1 MSLSRIDLDI
11 LIQINNNAI
20 SINSLAKKYKL
31 TDRSIRYCIDNI
43 NYYLNK
49 YSISSVYIKNSK
61 IYLNLENN
69 ILINFMKE
77 LNTNEYT
84 FSPNERKKLI
94 LFYFLFK
101 NNVRISKLEKYF
113 NVSRTTIKNDI
124 KNLKSYLN
132 NFELYFYISDNRLKL
147 GGKEKK
153 LRHLKFL
160 NIIEHVDIINEEI
173 EFINK
178 IYPNEKSEQKILKE
192 YLKSID
198 IKKINFII
206 HSFENEFKYKFSDK
220 FRKVITIYLIVT
232 LERIRNNHIINRK
245 NNADFLMKLPEYKKF
260 KNILSNV
267 IEKNY
272 KYEILHLMEYFLS
285 DYYNES
291 FYENK
296 VISEKFLIKVLETMN
311 ININKE
317 LIDKLMKYIIPAIYR
332 IKNNFIVY
340 DNLDYN
346 AINLDLF
353 YRTKYAIEQNLSY
366 LNEPL
371 REEEIYQISK
381 IIENHITKKISLKE
395 LLLII
400 DKYKNKN
407 QLIQILKNRFD
418 KFIIDDIFDS
428 DNYNILKLLKKK
440 NIFIFNEPITLEKIL
455 NRFLYNGLDNK
466 SVIEFKN
473 IIKNFGKYFFIY
485 KKIFLLSSGYLNK
498 LNNNKDTSNLY
509 LIISKTPIII
519 DNVKANVLFFI
530 ECKNRTEHLKYISEI
545 MKFADIKD
553 FVENIKIKNTSEEI
567 INYIRNSYK

>member
-69 ILINFMKE
+69 ILINFIKE

-84 FSPNERKKLI
+84 FSPSERKKLI
-94 LFYFLFK
+94 LFYFLYK

-160 NIIEHVDIINEEI
+160 NIIEHVDIINNEDI

-206 HSFENEFKYKFSDK
+206 HSFENKFKYKFSNR
-220 FRKVITIYLIVT
+220 FRKVITIYIIVT
-232 LERIRNNHIINRK
+232 LERIRNNNIINRK
-245 NNADFLMKLPEYKKF
+245 NNADFLIKLPEYKKF
-260 KNILSNV
+260 KNILSN
-267 IEKNY
+267 IIDKNY

-285 DYYNES
+285 DYYKES

-311 ININKE
+311 ISINKE
-317 LIDKLMKYIIPAIYR
+317 LIDKLMKYLIPAIYR
-332 IKNNFIVY
+332 IKNNFIIY
-340 DNLDYN
+340 DSLDYN
-346 AINLDLF
+346 AINLDVF
-353 YRTKYAIEQNLSY
+353 CRTKYAIEENLSY

-371 REEEIYQISK
+371 REEEIYHISK

-400 DKYKNKN
+400 DKHKNKN

-418 KFIIDDIFDS
+418 KFINDDIFES
-428 DNYNILKLLKKK
+428 KNYNILKLLKKN
-440 NIFIFNEPITLEKIL
+440 NIFIFNKPITLEKIL

-466 SVIEFKN
+466 SIIEFNN
-473 IIKNFGKYFFIY
+473 IVANFGKYFFIY
-485 KKIFLLSSGYLNK
+485 KKIFLLSTGYI
-498 LNNNKDTSNLY
+498 NNNKDKSNLY
-509 LIISKTPIII
+509 LVISKSPIII
-519 DNVKANVLFFI
+519 DDEEADILFFMHVN
-530 ECKNRTEHLKYISEI
+530 NRTEHLEYISEI
-545 MKFADIKD
+545 MKLADIKD
-553 FVENIKIKNTSEEI
+553 FVENIKVKNTSEDI
-567 INYIRNSYK
+567 ISYIKNAINN

>member
-31 TDRSIRYCIDNI
+31 TDRSMRYCIDNI

-49 YSISSVYIKNSK
+49 RSISSVYIKNSK

-69 ILINFMKE
+69 ILINFIKE

-84 FSPNERKKLI
+84 FSPSEIKKLI

-160 NIIEHVDIINEEI
+160 NIIEHVDIIEEI

-206 HSFENEFKYKFSDK
+206 HSFENKFKYKFSNR
-220 FRKVITIYLIVT
+220 FRKVITIYIIVT
-232 LERIRNNHIINRK
+232 LERIRNNNIINRK
-245 NNADFLMKLPEYKKF
+245 NNADFLIKLPEYKKF
-260 KNILSNV
+260 KNILSN
-267 IEKNY
+267 IIDKNY

-285 DYYNES
+285 DYYKES

-296 VISEKFLIKVLETMN
+296 VISEKFLIKVLENMN
-311 ININKE
+311 ISINKE
-317 LIDKLMKYIIPAIYR
+317 LIDKLMKYLIPAIYR
-332 IKNNFIVY
+332 IKNNFIIY
-340 DNLDYN
+340 DTLDYN
-346 AINLDLF
+346 AINLDVF
-353 YRTKYAIEQNLSY
+353 CRTKYAIEENLSY

-371 REEEIYQISK
+371 REEEIYHISK
-381 IIENHITKKISLKE
+381 IIENHITKEISLKE

-400 DKYKNKN
+400 DKHKNKN

-418 KFIIDDIFDS
+418 KFINDDIFES
-428 DNYNILKLLKKK
+428 KNYNILKLLKKN
-440 NIFIFNEPITLEKIL
+440 NIFIFNKPITLEKIL

-466 SVIEFKN
+466 SIIEFNN
-473 IIKNFGKYFFIY
+473 IVTNFGKYFFIY
-485 KKIFLLSSGYLNK
+485 KKIFLLSTGYI
-498 LNNNKDTSNLY
+498 NNNKDKSNLY
-509 LIISKTPIII
+509 LVISKSPIII
-519 DNVKANVLFFI
+519 DDEEANILFFMHVN
-530 ECKNRTEHLKYISEI
+530 NRTEHLEYISEI
-545 MKFADIKD
+545 MKLADIKD
-553 FVENIKIKNTSEEI
+553 FVENIKVKNTSEDI
-567 INYIRNSYK
+567 ISYIKNAINN

>member
-31 TDRSIRYCIDNI
+31 TDRSMRYCIDNI

-49 YSISSVYIKNSK
+49 RSISSVYIKNSK

-69 ILINFMKE
+69 ILINFIKE

-84 FSPNERKKLI
+84 FSPSEIKKLI

-160 NIIEHVDIINEEI
+160 NIIEHVDIIEEI

-206 HSFENEFKYKFSDK
+206 HSFENKFKYKFSNR
-220 FRKVITIYLIVT
+220 FRKVITIYIIVT
-232 LERIRNNHIINRK
+232 LERIRNNNIINRK
-245 NNADFLMKLPEYKKF
+245 NNADFLIKLPEYKKF
-260 KNILSNV
+260 KNILSN
-267 IEKNY
+267 IIDKNY

-285 DYYNES
+285 DYYKES

-296 VISEKFLIKVLETMN
+296 VISEKFLIKVLENMN
-311 ININKE
+311 ISINKE
-317 LIDKLMKYIIPAIYR
+317 LIDKLMKYLIPAIYR
-332 IKNNFIVY
+332 IKNNFIIY
-340 DNLDYN
+340 DTLDYN
-346 AINLDLF
+346 AINLDVF
-353 YRTKYAIEQNLSY
+353 CRTKYAIEENLSY

-371 REEEIYQISK
+371 REEEIYHISK

-400 DKYKNKN
+400 DKHKNKN

-418 KFIIDDIFDS
+418 KFINDDIFES
-428 DNYNILKLLKKK
+428 KNYNILKLLKKN
-440 NIFIFNEPITLEKIL
+440 NIFIFNKPITLEKIL

-466 SVIEFKN
+466 SIIEFNN
-473 IIKNFGKYFFIY
+473 IVANFGKYFFIY
-485 KKIFLLSSGYLNK
+485 KKIFLLSTGYI
-498 LNNNKDTSNLY
+498 NNNKDKSNLY
-509 LIISKTPIII
+509 LVISKSPIII
-519 DNVKANVLFFI
+519 DDEEADILFFMHVN
-530 ECKNRTEHLKYISEI
+530 NRTEHLEYISEI
-545 MKFADIKD
+545 MKLADIKD
-553 FVENIKIKNTSEEI
+553 FVENIKVKNTSEDI
-567 INYIRNSYK
+567 ISYIKNAINN

>member
-49 YSISSVYIKNSK
+49 RSISSVYIKNSK

-69 ILINFMKE
+69 ILINFIKE

-84 FSPNERKKLI
+84 FSPSERKKLI
-94 LFYFLFK
+94 LFYFLYK

-160 NIIEHVDIINEEI
+160 NIIEHVDIIEEI

-206 HSFENEFKYKFSDK
+206 HSFENKFKYKFSNR
-220 FRKVITIYLIVT
+220 FRKVITIYIIVT
-232 LERIRNNHIINRK
+232 LERIRNNNIINRK
-245 NNADFLMKLPEYKKF
+245 NNADFLIKLPEYKKF
-260 KNILSNV
+260 KNILSN
-267 IEKNY
+267 IIDKNY

-285 DYYNES
+285 DYYKES

-296 VISEKFLIKVLETMN
+296 VISEKFLIKVLENMN
-311 ININKE
+311 ISINKE
-317 LIDKLMKYIIPAIYR
+317 LIDKLMKYLIPAIYR
-332 IKNNFIVY
+332 IKNNFIIY
-340 DNLDYN
+340 DTLDYN
-346 AINLDLF
+346 AINLDVF
-353 YRTKYAIEQNLSY
+353 CRTKYAIEENLSY

-371 REEEIYQISK
+371 REEEIYHISK

-400 DKYKNKN
+400 DKHKNKN

-418 KFIIDDIFDS
+418 KFINDDIFES
-428 DNYNILKLLKKK
+428 KNYNILKLLKKN
-440 NIFIFNEPITLEKIL
+440 NIFIFNKPITLEKIL

-466 SVIEFKN
+466 SIIEFNN
-473 IIKNFGKYFFIY
+473 IVTNFGKYFFIY
-485 KKIFLLSSGYLNK
+485 KKIFLLSTGYI
-498 LNNNKDTSNLY
+498 NNNKDKSNLY
-509 LIISKTPIII
+509 LVISKSPIII
-519 DNVKANVLFFI
+519 DDEEANILFFMHVN
-530 ECKNRTEHLKYISEI
+530 NRTEHLEYISEI
-545 MKFADIKD
+545 MKLADIKD
-553 FVENIKIKNTSEEI
+553 FVENIKVKNTSEDI
-567 INYIRNSYK
+567 ISYIKNAINN

>member
-69 ILINFMKE
+69 ILINFIKE

-84 FSPNERKKLI
+84 FSPSERKKLI

-132 NFELYFYISDNRLKL
+132 NFELYFYISNNRLKL

-206 HSFENEFKYKFSDK
+206 HSFENKFKYKFSNR
-220 FRKVITIYLIVT
+220 FRKVITIYIIVT
-232 LERIRNNHIINRK
+232 LERIRNNNIINRK
-245 NNADFLMKLPEYKKF
+245 NNADFLIKLPEYKKF
-260 KNILSNV
+260 KNILSN
-267 IEKNY
+267 IIDKNY

-285 DYYNES
+285 DYYKES

-311 ININKE
+311 ISINKE
-317 LIDKLMKYIIPAIYR
+317 LIDKLMKYLIPAIYR
-332 IKNNFIVY
+332 IKNNFIIY
-340 DNLDYN
+340 DTLDYN

-353 YRTKYAIEQNLSY
+353 CRTKYAIEENLSY

-371 REEEIYQISK
+371 REEEIYHISE
-381 IIENHITKKISLKE
+381 IIENYITKKISLKE

-400 DKYKNKN
+400 DKHKNKN

-418 KFIIDDIFDS
+418 KFINDDIFES
-428 DNYNILKLLKKK
+428 KNYNILKLLKKN
-440 NIFIFNEPITLEKIL
+440 NIFIFNKPITLEKIL

-466 SVIEFKN
+466 SIIEFNN
-473 IIKNFGKYFFIY
+473 IVANFGKYFFIY
-485 KKIFLLSSGYLNK
+485 KKIFLLSTGYI
-498 LNNNKDTSNLY
+498 NNNKDKSNLY
-509 LIISKTPIII
+509 LVISKSPIII
-519 DNVKANVLFFI
+519 DDEEANILFFMHVN
-530 ECKNRTEHLKYISEI
+530 NRTEHLEYISEI
-545 MKFADIKD
+545 MKLADIKD
-553 FVENIKIKNTSEEI
+553 FVENIKVKNTSEDI
-567 INYIRNSYK
+567 ISYIKNAINN

>member
-31 TDRSIRYCIDNI
+31 TDRSMRYCIDNI

-49 YSISSVYIKNSK
+49 RSISSVYIKNSK

-69 ILINFMKE
+69 ILINFIKE

-84 FSPNERKKLI
+84 FSPSEIKKLI

-160 NIIEHVDIINEEI
+160 NIIEHVDIIEEI

-206 HSFENEFKYKFSDK
+206 HSFENKFKYKFSNR
-220 FRKVITIYLIVT
+220 FRKVITIYIIVT
-232 LERIRNNHIINRK
+232 LERIRNNNIINRK
-245 NNADFLMKLPEYKKF
+245 NNADFLIKLPEYKKF
-260 KNILSNV
+260 KNILSN
-267 IEKNY
+267 IIDKNY

-285 DYYNES
+285 DYYKES

-296 VISEKFLIKVLETMN
+296 VISEKFLIKVLENMN
-311 ININKE
+311 ISINKE
-317 LIDKLMKYIIPAIYR
+317 LIDKLMKYLIPAIYR
-332 IKNNFIVY
+332 IKNNFIIY
-340 DNLDYN
+340 DTLDYN
-346 AINLDLF
+346 AINLDVF
-353 YRTKYAIEQNLSY
+353 CRTKYAIEENLSY

-371 REEEIYQISK
+371 REEEIYHISK

-400 DKYKNKN
+400 DKHKNKN

-418 KFIIDDIFDS
+418 KFINDDIFES
-428 DNYNILKLLKKK
+428 KNYNILKLLKKN
-440 NIFIFNEPITLEKIL
+440 NIFIFNKPITLEKIL

-466 SVIEFKN
+466 SIIEFNN
-473 IIKNFGKYFFIY
+473 IVTNFGKYFFIY
-485 KKIFLLSSGYLNK
+485 KKIFLLSTGYI
-498 LNNNKDTSNLY
+498 NNNKDKSNLY
-509 LIISKTPIII
+509 LVISKSPIII
-519 DNVKANVLFFI
+519 DDEEANILFFMHVN
-530 ECKNRTEHLKYISEI
+530 NRTEHLEYYPSNRC
-545 MKFADIKD
+545 F
-553 FVENIKIKNTSEEI
+553 
-567 INYIRNSYK
+567 

>member
-31 TDRSIRYCIDNI
+31 TDRSMRYCIDNI

-49 YSISSVYIKNSK
+49 RSISSVYIKNSK

-69 ILINFMKE
+69 ILINFIKE

-84 FSPNERKKLI
+84 SSPSERKKLI

-160 NIIEHVDIINEEI
+160 NIIEHVDIIEEI

-206 HSFENEFKYKFSDK
+206 HSFENKFKYKFSNR
-220 FRKVITIYLIVT
+220 FRKVITIYIIVT
-232 LERIRNNHIINRK
+232 LERIRNNNIINRK
-245 NNADFLMKLPEYKKF
+245 NNADFLIKLPEYKKF
-260 KNILSNV
+260 KNILSN
-267 IEKNY
+267 IIDKNY

-285 DYYNES
+285 DYYKES

-296 VISEKFLIKVLETMN
+296 VISEKFLIKVLENMN
-311 ININKE
+311 ISINKE
-317 LIDKLMKYIIPAIYR
+317 LIDKLMKYLIPAIYR
-332 IKNNFIVY
+332 IKNNFIIY
-340 DNLDYN
+340 DTLDYN
-346 AINLDLF
+346 AINLDVF
-353 YRTKYAIEQNLSY
+353 CRTKYAIEENLSY

-371 REEEIYQISK
+371 REEEIYHISK

-400 DKYKNKN
+400 DKHKNKN

-418 KFIIDDIFDS
+418 KFINDDIFES
-428 DNYNILKLLKKK
+428 KNYNILKLLKKN
-440 NIFIFNEPITLEKIL
+440 NIFIFNKPITLEKIL

-466 SVIEFKN
+466 SIIEFNN
-473 IIKNFGKYFFIY
+473 IVTNFGKYFFIY
-485 KKIFLLSSGYLNK
+485 KKIFLLSTGYI
-498 LNNNKDTSNLY
+498 NNNKDKSNLY
-509 LIISKTPIII
+509 LVISKSPIII
-519 DNVKANVLFFI
+519 DDEEANILFFMHVN
-530 ECKNRTEHLKYISEI
+530 NRTEHLEYISEI
-545 MKFADIKD
+545 MKLADIKD
-553 FVENIKIKNTSEEI
+553 FVENIKVKNTSEDI
-567 INYIRNSYK
+567 ISYIKNAINN

>member
-49 YSISSVYIKNSK
+49 RSISSVYIKNSK

-69 ILINFMKE
+69 ILINFIKE

-84 FSPNERKKLI
+84 FSPSERKKLI

-124 KNLKSYLN
+124 RNLKSYLN

-192 YLKSID
+192 YIKSID
-198 IKKINFII
+198 IKKINSII

-232 LERIRNNHIINRK
+232 LERIQNNNIINRK
-245 NNADFLMKLPEYKKF
+245 NNADFLIKLPEYKKF
-260 KNILSNV
+260 KNILSN
-267 IEKNY
+267 IIDKNY

-285 DYYNES
+285 DYYKES

-296 VISEKFLIKVLETMN
+296 IISEKFLIKVLETMN
-311 ININKE
+311 ISINKE
-317 LIDKLMKYIIPAIYR
+317 LIDKLMKYLIPAIYR
-332 IKNNFIVY
+332 IKNNFIIY
-340 DNLDYN
+340 DTLDYN
-346 AINLDLF
+346 AINLDVF
-353 YRTKYAIEQNLSY
+353 CRTKYAIEENLSY

-371 REEEIYQISK
+371 REEEIYHISK

-400 DKYKNKN
+400 DKHKNKN

-418 KFIIDDIFDS
+418 KFINDDIFES
-428 DNYNILKLLKKK
+428 KNYNILKLLKKN
-440 NIFIFNEPITLEKIL
+440 NIFIFNKPITLEKIL

-466 SVIEFKN
+466 SIIEFNN
-473 IIKNFGKYFFIY
+473 IVTNFGKYFFIY
-485 KKIFLLSSGYLNK
+485 KKIFLLSTGYI
-498 LNNNKDTSNLY
+498 NNNKDKSNLY
-509 LIISKTPIII
+509 LVISKSPIII
-519 DNVKANVLFFI
+519 DDEEANILFFMHVN
-530 ECKNRTEHLKYISEI
+530 NRTEHLEYISEI
-545 MKFADIKD
+545 MKLADIKD
-553 FVENIKIKNTSEEI
+553 FVENIKVKNTSEDI
-567 INYIRNSYK
+567 ISYIKNAINN

>member
-11 LIQINNNAI
+11 LMQINNNAI

-31 TDRSIRYCIDNI
+31 TDRSMRYCIDNI

-49 YSISSVYIKNSK
+49 RSISSVYIKNSK

-69 ILINFMKE
+69 ILINFIKE

-84 FSPNERKKLI
+84 FSPSEIKKLI

-160 NIIEHVDIINEEI
+160 NIIEHVDIIEEI

-206 HSFENEFKYKFSDK
+206 HSFENKFKYKFSNR
-220 FRKVITIYLIVT
+220 FRKVITIYIIVT
-232 LERIRNNHIINRK
+232 LERIRNNNIINRK
-245 NNADFLMKLPEYKKF
+245 NNADFLIKLPEYKKF
-260 KNILSNV
+260 KNILSN
-267 IEKNY
+267 IIDKNY

-285 DYYNES
+285 DYYKES

-296 VISEKFLIKVLETMN
+296 VISEKFLIKVLENMN
-311 ININKE
+311 ISINKE
-317 LIDKLMKYIIPAIYR
+317 LIDKLMKYLIPAIYR
-332 IKNNFIVY
+332 IKNNFIIY
-340 DNLDYN
+340 DTLDYN
-346 AINLDLF
+346 AINLDVF
-353 YRTKYAIEQNLSY
+353 CRTKYAIEENLSY

-371 REEEIYQISK
+371 REEEIYHISK

-400 DKYKNKN
+400 DKHKNKN

-418 KFIIDDIFDS
+418 KFINDDIFES
-428 DNYNILKLLKKK
+428 KNYNILKLLKKN
-440 NIFIFNEPITLEKIL
+440 NIFIFNKPITLEKIL

-466 SVIEFKN
+466 SIIEFNN
-473 IIKNFGKYFFIY
+473 IVTNFGKYFFIY
-485 KKIFLLSSGYLNK
+485 KKIFLLSTGYI
-498 LNNNKDTSNLY
+498 NNNKDKSNLY
-509 LIISKTPIII
+509 LVISKSPIII
-519 DNVKANVLFFI
+519 DDEEANILFFMHVN
-530 ECKNRTEHLKYISEI
+530 NRTEHLEYISEI
-545 MKFADIKD
+545 MKLADIKD
-553 FVENIKIKNTSEEI
+553 FVENIKVKNTSEDI
-567 INYIRNSYK
+567 ISYIKNAINN

>member
-31 TDRSIRYCIDNI
+31 TDRSMRYCIDNI

-49 YSISSVYIKNSK
+49 RSISSVYIKNSK

-69 ILINFMKE
+69 ILINFIKE

-84 FSPNERKKLI
+84 FSPSERKKLI

-192 YLKSID
+192 YLKLID

-206 HSFENEFKYKFSDK
+206 HSFENKFKYKFSNR
-220 FRKVITIYLIVT
+220 FRKVITIYIIVT
-232 LERIRNNHIINRK
+232 LERIRNNNIINRK
-245 NNADFLMKLPEYKKF
+245 NNADFLIKLPEYKKF
-260 KNILSNV
+260 KNILSN
-267 IEKNY
+267 IIDKNY

-285 DYYNES
+285 DYYKES

-311 ININKE
+311 ISINKE
-317 LIDKLMKYIIPAIYR
+317 LIDKLMKYLIPAIYR
-332 IKNNFIVY
+332 IKNNFIIY
-340 DNLDYN
+340 DTLDYN
-346 AINLDLF
+346 AINLDVF
-353 YRTKYAIEQNLSY
+353 CRTKYAIEENLSY

-371 REEEIYQISK
+371 REEEIY
-381 IIENHITKKISLKE
+381 HI
-395 LLLII
+395 
-400 DKYKNKN
+400 
-407 QLIQILKNRFD
+407 
-418 KFIIDDIFDS
+418 
-428 DNYNILKLLKKK
+428 
-440 NIFIFNEPITLEKIL
+440 
-455 NRFLYNGLDNK
+455 
-466 SVIEFKN
+466 
-473 IIKNFGKYFFIY
+473 
-485 KKIFLLSSGYLNK
+485 
-498 LNNNKDTSNLY
+498 
-509 LIISKTPIII
+509 
-519 DNVKANVLFFI
+519 
-530 ECKNRTEHLKYISEI
+530 
-545 MKFADIKD
+545 
-553 FVENIKIKNTSEEI
+553 
-567 INYIRNSYK
+567 

>member
-49 YSISSVYIKNSK
+49 RSISSVYIKNSK

-69 ILINFMKE
+69 ILINFIKE

-84 FSPNERKKLI
+84 FSPSERKKLI
-94 LFYFLFK
+94 LFYFLYK

-124 KNLKSYLN
+124 KKLKSYLN

-192 YLKSID
+192 YIKSID
-198 IKKINFII
+198 IKKINSII

-260 KNILSNV
+260 KNILSN
-267 IEKNY
+267 IIDKNY

-285 DYYNES
+285 DYYKES

-311 ININKE
+311 ISINKE
-317 LIDKLMKYIIPAIYR
+317 LIDKLMKYLIPAIYR
-332 IKNNFIVY
+332 IKNNFIIY
-340 DNLDYN
+340 DTLDYN

-381 IIENHITKKISLKE
+381 IIENHIAKKISLKE

-400 DKYKNKN
+400 YKYKNKN

-418 KFIIDDIFDS
+418 KFINDDIFES
-428 DNYNILKLLKKK
+428 KNYNILKLLKKN
-440 NIFIFNEPITLEKIL
+440 NIFIFNKPITLEKIL

-485 KKIFLLSSGYLNK
+485 KKIFLLSTGYI
-498 LNNNKDTSNLY
+498 NNNKDKSNLY
-509 LIISKTPIII
+509 LVISKSPIII
-519 DNVKANVLFFI
+519 DDEEANILFFMHVN
-530 ECKNRTEHLKYISEI
+530 NRTEHLEYISEI
-545 MKFADIKD
+545 MKLADIKD
-553 FVENIKIKNTSEEI
+553 FVENIKVKNTSKDI
-567 INYIRNSYK
+567 ISYIKNAINN

>member
-31 TDRSIRYCIDNI
+31 TDRSMRYCIDNI

-49 YSISSVYIKNSK
+49 RSISSVYIKNSK

-69 ILINFMKE
+69 ILINFIKE

-84 FSPNERKKLI
+84 FSPSERKKLI
-94 LFYFLFK
+94 LFYFLYK

-160 NIIEHVDIINEEI
+160 NIIEHVDIIEEI

-206 HSFENEFKYKFSDK
+206 HSFENKFKYKFSNR
-220 FRKVITIYLIVT
+220 FRKVITIYIIVT
-232 LERIRNNHIINRK
+232 LERIRNNNIINRK
-245 NNADFLMKLPEYKKF
+245 NNADFLIKLPEYKKF
-260 KNILSNV
+260 KNILSN
-267 IEKNY
+267 IIDKNY

-285 DYYNES
+285 DYYKES

-296 VISEKFLIKVLETMN
+296 VISEKFLIKVLENMN
-311 ININKE
+311 ISINKE
-317 LIDKLMKYIIPAIYR
+317 LIDKLMKYLIPAIYR
-332 IKNNFIVY
+332 IKNNFIIY
-340 DNLDYN
+340 DTLDYN
-346 AINLDLF
+346 AINLDVF
-353 YRTKYAIEQNLSY
+353 CRTKYAIEENLSY

-371 REEEIYQISK
+371 REEEIYHISK

-400 DKYKNKN
+400 DKHKNKN

-418 KFIIDDIFDS
+418 KFINDDIFES
-428 DNYNILKLLKKK
+428 KNYNILKLLKKN
-440 NIFIFNEPITLEKIL
+440 NIFIFNKPITLEKIL

-466 SVIEFKN
+466 SIIEFNN
-473 IIKNFGKYFFIY
+473 IVTNFGKYFFIY
-485 KKIFLLSSGYLNK
+485 KKIFLLSTGYI
-498 LNNNKDTSNLY
+498 NNNKDKSNLY
-509 LIISKTPIII
+509 LVISKSPIII
-519 DNVKANVLFFI
+519 DDEEANILFFMHVN
-530 ECKNRTEHLKYISEI
+530 NRTEHLEYISEI
-545 MKFADIKD
+545 MKLADIKD
-553 FVENIKIKNTSEEI
+553 FVENIKVKNTSKDI
-567 INYIRNSYK
+567 ISYIKNAINN

>member
-49 YSISSVYIKNSK
+49 RSISSVYIKNSK

-69 ILINFMKE
+69 ILINFIKE

-84 FSPNERKKLI
+84 FSPSERKKLI

-206 HSFENEFKYKFSDK
+206 HSFENKFKYKFSNR
-220 FRKVITIYLIVT
+220 FRKVITIYIIVT
-232 LERIRNNHIINRK
+232 LERIRNNNIINRK
-245 NNADFLMKLPEYKKF
+245 NNADFLIKLPEYKKF
-260 KNILSNV
+260 KNILSN
-267 IEKNY
+267 IIDKNY

-285 DYYNES
+285 DYYKES

-311 ININKE
+311 ISINKE
-317 LIDKLMKYIIPAIYR
+317 LIDKLMKYLIPAIYR
-332 IKNNFIVY
+332 IKNNFIIY
-340 DNLDYN
+340 DTLDYN
-346 AINLDLF
+346 AINLDVF
-353 YRTKYAIEQNLSY
+353 CRTKYAIEENLSY

-400 DKYKNKN
+400 DKHKNKN

-418 KFIIDDIFDS
+418 KFINDDIFES
-428 DNYNILKLLKKK
+428 KNYNILKLLKKN
-440 NIFIFNEPITLEKIL
+440 NIFIFNKPITLEKIL

-466 SVIEFKN
+466 SIIEFKN

-485 KKIFLLSSGYLNK
+485 KKIFLLSTGYI
-498 LNNNKDTSNLY
+498 NNNKDKSNLY
-509 LIISKTPIII
+509 LVISKSPIII
-519 DNVKANVLFFI
+519 DDEEANILFFMHVN
-530 ECKNRTEHLKYISEI
+530 NRTEHLEYISEI
-545 MKFADIKD
+545 MKLADIKD
-553 FVENIKIKNTSEEI
+553 FVENIKVKNTSKDI
-567 INYIRNSYK
+567 ISYIKNAINN

>member
-49 YSISSVYIKNSK
+49 RSISSVYIKNSK

-69 ILINFMKE
+69 ILINFIKE

-84 FSPNERKKLI
+84 FSPSERKKLI

-132 NFELYFYISDNRLKL
+132 NFELYFYISNNRLKL

-206 HSFENEFKYKFSDK
+206 HSFENKFKYKFSNR
-220 FRKVITIYLIVT
+220 FRKVITIYIIVT
-232 LERIRNNHIINRK
+232 LERIRNNNIINRK
-245 NNADFLMKLPEYKKF
+245 NNADFLIKLPEYKKF
-260 KNILSNV
+260 KNILSN
-267 IEKNY
+267 IIDKNY

-285 DYYNES
+285 DYYKES

-311 ININKE
+311 ISINKE
-317 LIDKLMKYIIPAIYR
+317 LIDKLMKYLIPAIYR
-332 IKNNFIVY
+332 IKNNFIIY
-340 DNLDYN
+340 DTLDYN

-353 YRTKYAIEQNLSY
+353 CRTKYTIEENLSY

-371 REEEIYQISK
+371 REEEIYHISE
-381 IIENHITKKISLKE
+381 IIENYITKKISLKE

-400 DKYKNKN
+400 DKHKNKN

-418 KFIIDDIFDS
+418 KFINDDIFES
-428 DNYNILKLLKKK
+428 KNYNILKLLKKN
-440 NIFIFNEPITLEKIL
+440 NIFIFNKPITLEKIL

-466 SVIEFKN
+466 SIIEFNN
-473 IIKNFGKYFFIY
+473 IVANFGKYFFIY
-485 KKIFLLSSGYLNK
+485 KKIFLLSTGYI
-498 LNNNKDTSNLY
+498 NNNKDKSNLY
-509 LIISKTPIII
+509 LVISKSPIII
-519 DNVKANVLFFI
+519 DDEEANILFFMHVN
-530 ECKNRTEHLKYISEI
+530 NRTEHLEYISEI
-545 MKFADIKD
+545 MKLADIKD
-553 FVENIKIKNTSEEI
+553 FVENIKVKNTSEDI
-567 INYIRNSYK
+567 ISYIKNAINN

>member
-31 TDRSIRYCIDNI
+31 TDRSIRYSIDNI

-49 YSISSVYIKNSK
+49 RSISSVYIKNSK

-69 ILINFMKE
+69 ILINFIKE

-84 FSPNERKKLI
+84 FSPSEIKKLI

-160 NIIEHVDIINEEI
+160 NIIEHVDIIEEI

-206 HSFENEFKYKFSDK
+206 HSFENKFKYKFSNR
-220 FRKVITIYLIVT
+220 FRKVITIYIIVT
-232 LERIRNNHIINRK
+232 LERIRNNNIINRK
-245 NNADFLMKLPEYKKF
+245 NNADFLIKLPEYKKF
-260 KNILSNV
+260 KNILSN
-267 IEKNY
+267 IIDKNY

-285 DYYNES
+285 DYYKES

-296 VISEKFLIKVLETMN
+296 VISEKFLIKVLENMN
-311 ININKE
+311 ISINKE
-317 LIDKLMKYIIPAIYR
+317 LIDKLMKYLIPAIYR
-332 IKNNFIVY
+332 IKNNFIIY
-340 DNLDYN
+340 DTLDYN
-346 AINLDLF
+346 AINLDVF
-353 YRTKYAIEQNLSY
+353 CRTKYAIEENLSY

-371 REEEIYQISK
+371 REEEIYHISK

-400 DKYKNKN
+400 DKHKNKN

-418 KFIIDDIFDS
+418 KFINDDIFES
-428 DNYNILKLLKKK
+428 KNYNILKLLKKN
-440 NIFIFNEPITLEKIL
+440 NIFIFNKPITLEKIL

-466 SVIEFKN
+466 SIIEFNN
-473 IIKNFGKYFFIY
+473 IVTNFGKYFFIY
-485 KKIFLLSSGYLNK
+485 KKIFLLSTGYI
-498 LNNNKDTSNLY
+498 NNNKDKSNLY
-509 LIISKTPIII
+509 LVISKSPIII
-519 DNVKANVLFFI
+519 DDEEANILFFMHVN
-530 ECKNRTEHLKYISEI
+530 NRTEHLEYISEI
-545 MKFADIKD
+545 MKLADIKD
-553 FVENIKIKNTSEEI
+553 FVENIKVKNTSEDI
-567 INYIRNSYK
+567 ISYIKNAINN

>member
-31 TDRSIRYCIDNI
+31 TDRSMRYCIDNI

-49 YSISSVYIKNSK
+49 RSISSVYIKNSK

-69 ILINFMKE
+69 ILINFIKE

-84 FSPNERKKLI
+84 FSPSEIKKLI

-160 NIIEHVDIINEEI
+160 NIIEHVDIIEEI

-206 HSFENEFKYKFSDK
+206 HSFENKFKYKFSNR
-220 FRKVITIYLIVT
+220 FRKVITIYIIVT
-232 LERIRNNHIINRK
+232 LERIRNNNIINRK
-245 NNADFLMKLPEYKKF
+245 NNADFLIKLPEYKKF
-260 KNILSNV
+260 KNIFSN
-267 IEKNY
+267 IIDKNY

-285 DYYNES
+285 DYYKES

-296 VISEKFLIKVLETMN
+296 VISEKFLIKVLENMN
-311 ININKE
+311 ISINKE
-317 LIDKLMKYIIPAIYR
+317 LIDKLMKYLIPAIYR
-332 IKNNFIVY
+332 IKNNFIIF
-340 DNLDYN
+340 DSLDYN
-346 AINLDLF
+346 AINLDVF
-353 YRTKYAIEQNLSY
+353 CRTKYAIEENLSY

-371 REEEIYQISK
+371 REEEIYHISK

-400 DKYKNKN
+400 DKHKNKN

-418 KFIIDDIFDS
+418 KFINDDIFES
-428 DNYNILKLLKKK
+428 KNYNILKLLKKN
-440 NIFIFNEPITLEKIL
+440 NIFIFNKPITLEKIL

-466 SVIEFKN
+466 SIIEFNN
-473 IIKNFGKYFFIY
+473 IVTNFGKYFFIY
-485 KKIFLLSSGYLNK
+485 KKIFLLSTGYI
-498 LNNNKDTSNLY
+498 NNNKDKSNLY
-509 LIISKTPIII
+509 LVISKSPIII
-519 DNVKANVLFFI
+519 DDEEANILFFMHVN
-530 ECKNRTEHLKYISEI
+530 NRTEHLEYISEI
-545 MKFADIKD
+545 MKLADIKD
-553 FVENIKIKNTSEEI
+553 FVENIKVKNTSKDI
-567 INYIRNSYK
+567 ISYIKNAINN

>member
-49 YSISSVYIKNSK
+49 RSISSVYIKNSK

-69 ILINFMKE
+69 ILINFIKE

-84 FSPNERKKLI
+84 FSPSERKKLI

-124 KNLKSYLN
+124 KNLKSYIN

-160 NIIEHVDIINEEI
+160 NIIEHVDIIEEI

-206 HSFENEFKYKFSDK
+206 HSFENKFKYKFSNR
-220 FRKVITIYLIVT
+220 FRKVITIYIIVT
-232 LERIRNNHIINRK
+232 LERIRNNNIINRK
-245 NNADFLMKLPEYKKF
+245 NNADFLIKLPEYKKF
-260 KNILSNV
+260 KNILSN
-267 IEKNY
+267 IIDKNY

-285 DYYNES
+285 DYYKES

-311 ININKE
+311 ISINKE
-317 LIDKLMKYIIPAIYR
+317 LIDKLMKYLIPAIYR
-332 IKNNFIVY
+332 IKNNFIIY
-340 DNLDYN
+340 DTLDYN
-346 AINLDLF
+346 AINLDVF
-353 YRTKYAIEQNLSY
+353 CRTKYAIEENLSY

-371 REEEIYQISK
+371 REEEIYHISK

-400 DKYKNKN
+400 DKHKNKN

-418 KFIIDDIFDS
+418 KFINDDIFES
-428 DNYNILKLLKKK
+428 KNYNILKLLKKN
-440 NIFIFNEPITLEKIL
+440 NIFIFNKPITLEKIL

-466 SVIEFKN
+466 SIIEFNN
-473 IIKNFGKYFFIY
+473 IVANFGKYFFIY
-485 KKIFLLSSGYLNK
+485 KKIFLLSTGYI
-498 LNNNKDTSNLY
+498 NNNKDKSNLY
-509 LIISKTPIII
+509 LVISKSPIII
-519 DNVKANVLFFI
+519 DDEEANILFFMHVN
-530 ECKNRTEHLKYISEI
+530 NRTEHLEYISEI
-545 MKFADIKD
+545 MKLADIKD
-553 FVENIKIKNTSEEI
+553 FVENIKVKNTSEDI
-567 INYIRNSYK
+567 ISYIKNAINN

>member
-31 TDRSIRYCIDNI
+31 TDRSMRYCIDNI

-49 YSISSVYIKNSK
+49 RSISSVYIKNSK

-69 ILINFMKE
+69 ILINFIKE

-84 FSPNERKKLI
+84 FSPSEIKKLI

-160 NIIEHVDIINEEI
+160 NIIEHVDIIEEI

-206 HSFENEFKYKFSDK
+206 HSFENKFKYKFSNR
-220 FRKVITIYLIVT
+220 FRKVITIYIIVT
-232 LERIRNNHIINRK
+232 LERIRNNNIINRK
-245 NNADFLMKLPEYKKF
+245 NNADFLIKLPEYKKF
-260 KNILSNV
+260 KNILSN
-267 IEKNY
+267 IIDKNY

-285 DYYNES
+285 DYYKES

-296 VISEKFLIKVLETMN
+296 VISEKFLIKVLENMN
-311 ININKE
+311 ISINKE
-317 LIDKLMKYIIPAIYR
+317 LIDKLMKYLIPAIYR
-332 IKNNFIVY
+332 IKNNFIIY
-340 DNLDYN
+340 DTLDYN
-346 AINLDLF
+346 AINLDVF
-353 YRTKYAIEQNLSY
+353 CRTKYAIEENLSY

-371 REEEIYQISK
+371 REEEIYHISK

-400 DKYKNKN
+400 DKHKNKN

-418 KFIIDDIFDS
+418 KFINDDIFES
-428 DNYNILKLLKKK
+428 KNYNILKLLKKN
-440 NIFIFNEPITLEKIL
+440 NIFIFNKPITLEKIL

-466 SVIEFKN
+466 SIIEFNN
-473 IIKNFGKYFFIY
+473 IVTNFGKYFFIY
-485 KKIFLLSSGYLNK
+485 KKIFLLSTGYI
-498 LNNNKDTSNLY
+498 NNNKDKSNLY
-509 LIISKTPIII
+509 LVISKSPIII
-519 DNVKANVLFFI
+519 DDEEANILFFMHVN
-530 ECKNRTEHLKYISEI
+530 NRTEHLEYISEI
-545 MKFADIKD
+545 MKLADIKD
-553 FVENIKIKNTSEEI
+553 FVENIKVKNTSEDI
-567 INYIRNSYK
+567 ISYIKNAINN

>member
-31 TDRSIRYCIDNI
+31 TDRSMRYCIDNI

-49 YSISSVYIKNSK
+49 RSISSVYIKNSK

-69 ILINFMKE
+69 ILINFIKE

-84 FSPNERKKLI
+84 FSPSEIKKLI

-160 NIIEHVDIINEEI
+160 NIIEHVDIIEEI

-206 HSFENEFKYKFSDK
+206 HSFENKFKYKFSNR
-220 FRKVITIYLIVT
+220 FRKVITIYIIVT
-232 LERIRNNHIINRK
+232 LERIRNNNIINRK
-245 NNADFLMKLPEYKKF
+245 NNADFLIKLPEYKKF
-260 KNILSNV
+260 KNILSN
-267 IEKNY
+267 IIDKNY

-285 DYYNES
+285 DYYKES

-296 VISEKFLIKVLETMN
+296 VISEKFLIKVLENMN
-311 ININKE
+311 ISINKE
-317 LIDKLMKYIIPAIYR
+317 LIDKLMKYLIPAIYR
-332 IKNNFIVY
+332 IKNNFVIY
-340 DNLDYN
+340 DTLDYN
-346 AINLDLF
+346 AINLDVF
-353 YRTKYAIEQNLSY
+353 CRTKYAIEENLSY

-371 REEEIYQISK
+371 REEEIYHISK

-400 DKYKNKN
+400 DKHKNKN

-418 KFIIDDIFDS
+418 KFINDDIFES
-428 DNYNILKLLKKK
+428 KNYNILKLLKKN
-440 NIFIFNEPITLEKIL
+440 NIFIFNKPITLEKIL

-466 SVIEFKN
+466 SIIEFNN
-473 IIKNFGKYFFIY
+473 IVTNFGKYFFIY
-485 KKIFLLSSGYLNK
+485 KKIFLLSTGYI
-498 LNNNKDTSNLY
+498 NNNKDKSNLY
-509 LIISKTPIII
+509 LVISKSPIII
-519 DNVKANVLFFI
+519 DDEEANILFFMHVN
-530 ECKNRTEHLKYISEI
+530 NRTEHLEYISEI
-545 MKFADIKD
+545 MKLADIKD
-553 FVENIKIKNTSEEI
+553 FVENIKVKNTSEDI
-567 INYIRNSYK
+567 ISYIKNAINN

>member
-49 YSISSVYIKNSK
+49 RSISSVYIKNSK

-69 ILINFMKE
+69 ILINFIKE

-178 IYPNEKSEQKILKE
+178 IYTNEKSEQKILKE
-192 YLKSID
+192 YIKSID
-198 IKKINFII
+198 IKKINSII

-260 KNILSNV
+260 KNILSN
-267 IEKNY
+267 IIDKNY

-285 DYYNES
+285 DYYKES

-311 ININKE
+311 ISINKE
-317 LIDKLMKYIIPAIYR
+317 LIDKLMKYLIPAIYR
-332 IKNNFIVY
+332 IKNNFIIY
-340 DNLDYN
+340 DTLDYN

-381 IIENHITKKISLKE
+381 IIENHIAKKISLKE

-418 KFIIDDIFDS
+418 KFINDDIFES
-428 DNYNILKLLKKK
+428 KNYNILKLLKKN
-440 NIFIFNEPITLEKIL
+440 NIFIFNKPITLEKIL

-485 KKIFLLSSGYLNK
+485 KKIFLLSTGYI
-498 LNNNKDTSNLY
+498 NNNKDKSNLY
-509 LIISKTPIII
+509 LVISKSPIII
-519 DNVKANVLFFI
+519 DDEEANILFFMHVN
-530 ECKNRTEHLKYISEI
+530 NRTEHLEYISEI
-545 MKFADIKD
+545 MKLADIKD
-553 FVENIKIKNTSEEI
+553 FVENIKVKNTSKDI
-567 INYIRNSYK
+567 ISYIKNAINN

>member
-49 YSISSVYIKNSK
+49 RSISSVYIKNSK

-69 ILINFMKE
+69 ILINFIKE

-84 FSPNERKKLI
+84 FSPSERKKLI

-192 YLKSID
+192 YLKLID

-206 HSFENEFKYKFSDK
+206 HSFENKFKYKFSNR
-220 FRKVITIYLIVT
+220 FRKVITIYIIVT
-232 LERIRNNHIINRK
+232 LERIRNNNIINRK
-245 NNADFLMKLPEYKKF
+245 NNADFLIKLPEYKKF
-260 KNILSNV
+260 KNILSN
-267 IEKNY
+267 IIDKNY

-285 DYYNES
+285 DYYKES

-311 ININKE
+311 ISINKE
-317 LIDKLMKYIIPAIYR
+317 LIDKLMKYLIPAIYR
-332 IKNNFIVY
+332 IKNNFIIY
-340 DNLDYN
+340 DTLDYN
-346 AINLDLF
+346 AINLDVF
-353 YRTKYAIEQNLSY
+353 CRTKYAIEENLSY

-400 DKYKNKN
+400 DKHKNKN

-418 KFIIDDIFDS
+418 KFINDDIFES
-428 DNYNILKLLKKK
+428 KNYNILKLLKKN
-440 NIFIFNEPITLEKIL
+440 NIFIFNKPITLEKIL

-466 SVIEFKN
+466 SIIEFNN
-473 IIKNFGKYFFIY
+473 IVANFGKYFFIY
-485 KKIFLLSSGYLNK
+485 KKIFLLSTGYI
-498 LNNNKDTSNLY
+498 NNNKDKSNLY
-509 LIISKTPIII
+509 LVISKSPIII
-519 DNVKANVLFFI
+519 DDEEANILFFMHVN
-530 ECKNRTEHLKYISEI
+530 NRTEHLEYISEI
-545 MKFADIKD
+545 MKLADIKD
-553 FVENIKIKNTSEEI
+553 FVENIKVKNTSEDI
-567 INYIRNSYK
+567 ISYIKNAINN

>member
-49 YSISSVYIKNSK
+49 RSISSVYIKNSK
-61 IYLNLENN
+61 IYLNLDNN
-69 ILINFMKE
+69 ILINFIKE

-84 FSPNERKKLI
+84 FSPSERKKLI

-124 KNLKSYLN
+124 KNLKSYIN

-192 YLKSID
+192 YLKLID

-206 HSFENEFKYKFSDK
+206 HSFENKFKYKFSNR
-220 FRKVITIYLIVT
+220 FRKVITIYIIVT
-232 LERIRNNHIINRK
+232 LERIRNNNIINRK
-245 NNADFLMKLPEYKKF
+245 NNADFLIKLPEYKKF
-260 KNILSNV
+260 KNILSN
-267 IEKNY
+267 IIDKNY

-285 DYYNES
+285 DYYKES

-311 ININKE
+311 ISINKE
-317 LIDKLMKYIIPAIYR
+317 LIDKLMKYLIPAIYR
-332 IKNNFIVY
+332 IKNNFIIY
-340 DNLDYN
+340 DTLDYN
-346 AINLDLF
+346 TINLDVLS
-353 YRTKYAIEQNLSY
+353 RTKYAIEENLSY

-400 DKYKNKN
+400 DKHKNKN

-418 KFIIDDIFDS
+418 KFINDDIFES
-428 DNYNILKLLKKK
+428 KNYNILKLLKKN
-440 NIFIFNEPITLEKIL
+440 NIFIFNKPITLEKIL

-466 SVIEFKN
+466 SIIEFNN
-473 IIKNFGKYFFIY
+473 IVANFGKYFFIY
-485 KKIFLLSSGYLNK
+485 KKIFLLSTGYI
-498 LNNNKDTSNLY
+498 NNNKDKSNLY
-509 LIISKTPIII
+509 LVISKSPIII
-519 DNVKANVLFFI
+519 DDEEANILFFMHVN
-530 ECKNRTEHLKYISEI
+530 NRTEHLEYISEI
-545 MKFADIKD
+545 MKLADIKD
-553 FVENIKIKNTSEEI
+553 FVENIKVKNTSEDI
-567 INYIRNSYK
+567 ISYIKNAINN

>member
-31 TDRSIRYCIDNI
+31 TDRSMRYCIDNI

-49 YSISSVYIKNSK
+49 RSISSVYIKNSK

-69 ILINFMKE
+69 ILINFIKE

-84 FSPNERKKLI
+84 FSPSERKKLI
-94 LFYFLFK
+94 LFYFLYK

-160 NIIEHVDIINEEI
+160 NIIEHVDIIEEI

-206 HSFENEFKYKFSDK
+206 HSFENKFKYKFSNR
-220 FRKVITIYLIVT
+220 FRKVITIYIIVT
-232 LERIRNNHIINRK
+232 LERIRNNNIINRK
-245 NNADFLMKLPEYKKF
+245 NNADFLIKLPEYKKF
-260 KNILSNV
+260 KNILSN
-267 IEKNY
+267 IIDKNY

-285 DYYNES
+285 DYYKES

-296 VISEKFLIKVLETMN
+296 VISEKFLIKVLENMN
-311 ININKE
+311 ISINKE
-317 LIDKLMKYIIPAIYR
+317 LIDKLMKYLIPAIYR
-332 IKNNFIVY
+332 IKNNFIIY
-340 DNLDYN
+340 DTLDYN
-346 AINLDLF
+346 AINLDVF
-353 YRTKYAIEQNLSY
+353 CRTKYAIEENLSY

-371 REEEIYQISK
+371 REEEIYHISK

-400 DKYKNKN
+400 DKHKNKN

-418 KFIIDDIFDS
+418 KFINDDIFES
-428 DNYNILKLLKKK
+428 KNYNILKLLKKN
-440 NIFIFNEPITLEKIL
+440 NIFIFNKPITLEKIL

-466 SVIEFKN
+466 SIIEFNN
-473 IIKNFGKYFFIY
+473 IVTNFGKYFFIY
-485 KKIFLLSSGYLNK
+485 KKIFLLSTGYI
-498 LNNNKDTSNLY
+498 NNNKDKSNLY
-509 LIISKTPIII
+509 LVISKSPIII
-519 DNVKANVLFFI
+519 DDEEANILFFMHVN
-530 ECKNRTEHLKYISEI
+530 NRTEHLEYISEI
-545 MKFADIKD
+545 MKLADIKD
-553 FVENIKIKNTSEEI
+553 FVENIKVKNTSEDI
-567 INYIRNSYK
+567 ISYIKNAINN

>member
-49 YSISSVYIKNSK
+49 RSIPSVYIKNSK

-69 ILINFMKE
+69 ILINFIKE

-84 FSPNERKKLI
+84 FSPSERKKLI

-132 NFELYFYISDNRLKL
+132 NFELYFYISNNRLKL

-206 HSFENEFKYKFSDK
+206 HSFENKFKYKFSNR
-220 FRKVITIYLIVT
+220 FRKVITIYIIVT
-232 LERIRNNHIINRK
+232 LERIRNNNIINRK
-245 NNADFLMKLPEYKKF
+245 NNADFLIKLPEYKKF
-260 KNILSNV
+260 KNILSN
-267 IEKNY
+267 IIDKNY

-285 DYYNES
+285 DYYKES

-311 ININKE
+311 ISINKE
-317 LIDKLMKYIIPAIYR
+317 LIDKLMKYLIPAIYR
-332 IKNNFIVY
+332 IKNNFIIY
-340 DNLDYN
+340 DTLDYN

-353 YRTKYAIEQNLSY
+353 CRTKYTIEENLSY

-371 REEEIYQISK
+371 REEEIYHISE
-381 IIENHITKKISLKE
+381 IIENYITKKISLKE

-400 DKYKNKN
+400 DKHKNKN

-418 KFIIDDIFDS
+418 KFINDDIFES
-428 DNYNILKLLKKK
+428 KNYNILKLLKKN
-440 NIFIFNEPITLEKIL
+440 NIFIFNKPITLEKIL

-466 SVIEFKN
+466 SIIEFNN
-473 IIKNFGKYFFIY
+473 IVANFGKYFFIY
-485 KKIFLLSSGYLNK
+485 KKIFLLSTGYI
-498 LNNNKDTSNLY
+498 NNNKDKSNLY
-509 LIISKTPIII
+509 LVISKSPIII
-519 DNVKANVLFFI
+519 DDEEANILFFMHVN
-530 ECKNRTEHLKYISEI
+530 NRTEHLEYISEI
-545 MKFADIKD
+545 MKLADIKD
-553 FVENIKIKNTSEEI
+553 FVENIKVKNTSEDI
-567 INYIRNSYK
+567 ISYIKNAINN

>member
-69 ILINFMKE
+69 ILINFIKE

-84 FSPNERKKLI
+84 FSPSERKKLI
-94 LFYFLFK
+94 LFYFLYK

-285 DYYNES
+285 DYYKES

-485 KKIFLLSSGYLNK
+485 KKIFLLSTGYI
-498 LNNNKDTSNLY
+498 NNNKDKSNLY
-509 LIISKTPIII
+509 LVISKSPIII
-519 DNVKANVLFFI
+519 DDEKANILFFMHVN
-530 ECKNRTEHLKYISEI
+530 NRTEHLEYISEI
-545 MKFADIKD
+545 MKLADIKD
-553 FVENIKIKNTSEEI
+553 FVENIKVKNTSEDI
-567 INYIRNSYK
+567 ISYIKNAINN